1 MDIINEEEEIIM
13 NDLTIR
19 LQELSDELDEL
30 KEERNFVLGQTGI
43 HLGGNVVKNYEAE
56 VIALTQSI
64 KEVKMKLEQNK
75 SN

>member
-1 MDIINEEEEIIM
+1 MD
-13 NDLTIR
+13 DLTVR
-19 LQELSDELDEL
+19 LQELSDELEEL
-30 KEERNFVLGQTGI
+30 REERSFVLGQTGI

-64 KEVKMKLEQNK
+64 KDVKAKLEYK

>member
-1 MDIINEEEEIIM
+1 VFLAKLVSRIVYK
-13 NDLTIR
+13 LTVR

-30 KEERNFVLGQTGI
+30 KEERSFVLGQTGI

-64 KEVKMKLEQNK
+64 KDVKAKLGYK